1 MDSGVLNTTAD
12 RILRILLLQEGV
24 EGAVQIERALTASM
38 LRHLL
43 KCVHTEAAFRS
54 ELDTRP
60 HVVVADY
67 RMTVVSWRR
76 ALQVV
81 RERFPDVPVVL
92 IADSFTEQ
100 QAGEVVA
107 LGATDLISR
116 QHLKRLAPAIRTAIR
131 MGELRRYASDVQEQ
145 LAQSES
151 DFRSAFQNAAIGMAM
166 TTLDGRWLNVNN
178 TLCRF
183 LGYSEAE
190 LLATD
195 CNGVTHPDDIADDV
209 ELLKHLVAGLLTS
222 TQCEKRYLHKNGE
235 LVWAQVTAS
244 LVKGA
249 DGQAR
254 YRMLYVLDIKHR
266 MEAEERFR
274 ATFEQAAVGIAH
286 VGMDEKII
294 RVNRRYCDIVGYS
307 EQELLGRV
315 PKFLNHPDDSSLSQ
329 EARQRLTV
337 DAITHYTQE
346 KRYVRKDG
354 GIVWV
359 RRTESLAR
367 DDRGRPEYFIRV
379 IEDISE
385 RKQAEERLARA
396 GRARGVLAE
405 CIRVLARV
413 TDERELLEKMCN
425 IIIASGRYR
434 QGWTGLAT
442 GDPLYP
448 LEPVAHAGYGDE
460 EPMTKTTFLTPEGVY
475 RGVAFEAL
483 ALGAPAIAR
492 DVLNDPQHEWQ
503 RARALEHGFQSSIGL
518 PLLGEDGV
526 LGVLVMHA
534 SEPDAFD
541 QDEIALLTTLAA
553 DVAFG
558 IGSLR
563 KEAARRQAEARLAR
577 VSRARRVMAEGNHVL
592 MHATDETDML
602 QQMCKIAVESGG
614 YKQAWVGYATEDSS
628 RPVYPAAYA
637 GFGGGDEPMTSSST
651 WTADGRYQGT
661 MGQVL
666 ATGEVDIARDIFNQ
680 PEHARRRERARQLG
694 FQSAICLP
702 LRNEGR
708 LLGAV
713 AFYAAEPDAF
723 DDEEIV
729 LLTELV
735 DDIAFGVSIL
745 RTRIAHRKAEAA
757 LRESEEQFSQLAHN
771 IPQVFWIT
779 DVAHKRTLFVSSA
792 AEKIIGRPLAEI
804 RDNPRSLVRAVHRD
818 DRKRVHA
825 ARKMALV
832 DGYDVTYRIM
842 RPDGSVRW
850 LRDRAFPVRDA
861 DGNAHRVA
869 GIAED
874 ITDRRRAEAALQES
888 EQQFRQLADNIPQ
901 VFWITD
907 ASQSEPIYLSPAF
920 EKIAGRPV
928 AQVRE
933 DPRCWIDMIHHED
946 RQRVRNARRL
956 AAEGR
961 YDEVFR
967 IVRPDGSIRWVHDR
981 AFPVHDSE
989 GGVHRITGIAEDIT
1003 ERKHAEEQ
1011 LMKLAHYDV
1020 LTSLPNRVLFYDRLK
1035 QALAQAQRN
1044 HWIVGVLFIDVDR
1057 FKNVNDTMGHAV
1069 GDRLL
1074 QQVSERLKGTVRAG
1088 DTVGRLGGDEFAV
1101 VLSNLA
1107 SAQDANLVAQKMMAC
1122 FTEPFRLEGTE
1133 VYVTASIGITLYPN
1147 DSTEQDILIRNAD
1160 AAMYKAKEVGR
1171 DSYQFYTPE
1180 MNTRALEVLGMENSL
1195 RRALERNEYLLYY
1208 QPKVGIANGEIT
1220 GLEAL
1225 IRWRHPERG
1234 LVSPGEFMPVLE
1246 ETGFI
1251 VQVGQWVLN
1260 AVCRQI
1266 KEWESAGVQ
1275 TVPVAVNLS
1284 ARQFNSKDLGA
1295 TIKHILE
1302 EHQIDPALIELEI
1315 TESSLMVNTEEAV
1328 RTLEYLSGLGVSLS
1342 IDDFG
1347 TGYSSLSYLKRF
1359 PLDSLKIDRSFIRD
1373 VTTDGDDATITRAVI
1388 SMAHSLGLKV
1398 VAEGVETERQLAFL
1412 TEYGCDQIQ
1421 GYFYAHPLPAG
1432 DCEMWLREMR
1442 RLQQVSPEHPADT
1455 PVILLVN
1462 NDGAALTDLRQ
1473 SLEKDGYRIF
1483 VAYNAHE
1490 AFEQL
1495 GTQHVDLVIAD
1506 QNMPGMSGT
1515 ELLEHIKSLFPDT
1528 VRIITSP
1535 HPDFAMAVDAV
1546 SKGDA
1551 ARFLPRSAGEEEVR
1565 FEVRVALESRS
1576 RMTPTI
1582 AAA

>member
-1 MDSGVLNTTAD
+1 MDSGVFNTTAD
-12 RILRILLLQEGV
+12 RILRILLLH
-24 EGAVQIERALTASM
+24 EGAEGAIQIERALAASA

-43 KCVHTEAAFRS
+43 KCVSSEAAFCG

-60 HVVVADY
+60 HAVIADY
-67 RMTVVSWRR
+67 HMTAVSWRR
-76 ALQVV
+76 ALQLT
-81 RERFPDVPVVL
+81 RQRFPDIPVIL
-92 IADSFTEQ
+92 IAGSFNEQ
-100 QAGEVVA
+100 QATEVVA

-116 QHLKRLAPAIRTAIR
+116 QHLERLGPAIRTAIR
-131 MGELRRYASDVQEQ
+131 MSELRRYASDVQEQ

-166 TTLDGRWLNVNN
+166 TTLDGRWLTANN
-178 TLCRF
+178 TLCQF

-190 LLATD
+190 LLGTD
-195 CNGVTHPDDIADDV
+195 CNGVTHPDDVADDV
-209 ELLKHLVAGLLTS
+209 ALLKHLVAGLLTS
-222 TQCEKRYLHKNGE
+222 TQREKRYLHKKGHA
-235 LVWAQVTAS
+235 VWAQVTAS

-249 DGQAR
+249 DGQPR
-254 YRMLYVLDIKHR
+254 YRMLYVMDIKHR
-266 MEAEERFR
+266 REAEERFR

-307 EQELLGRV
+307 EQELIGHV
-315 PKFLNHPDDSSLSQ
+315 PRFLNHPDDNGISQ
-329 EARQRLTV
+329 DARKRLITDTV
-337 DAITHYTQE
+337 AHYTQE
-346 KRYVRKDG
+346 KRYVRKNG
-354 GIVWV
+354 GVVWV

-367 DDRGRPEYFIRV
+367 DDGGRPQYFIRV

-385 RKQAEERLARA
+385 RKQTEERLARA
-396 GRARGVLAE
+396 DRARGVLAE
-405 CIRVLARV
+405 CTRVLARA
-413 TDERELLEKMCN
+413 TDERELLERMCS

-442 GDPLYP
+442 GDPMYP
-448 LEPVAHAGYGDE
+448 LEPTAHAGYGND
-460 EPMTKTTFLTPEGVY
+460 EPMTRTIFLTPQGAY

-483 ALGAPAIAR
+483 ALGVPVIAR
-492 DVLNDPQHEWQ
+492 DILNDPQHEWE
-503 RARALEHGFQSSIGL
+503 RPRALEHGFQSSIGL
-518 PLLGEDGV
+518 PLPGENGV

-541 QDEIALLTTLAA
+541 QDEIALLSTLAA

-563 KEAARRQAEARLAR
+563 KEAARRQTEARLAR

-592 MHATDETDML
+592 MHATDETEML
-602 QQMCKIAVESGG
+602 QRMCKIAVESGG
-614 YKQAWVGYATEDSS
+614 YKQAWVGYATEDGA
-628 RPVYPAAYA
+628 RPVYPAAHA
-637 GFGGGDEPMTSSST
+637 GYGDADEPMTSGST
-651 WTADGRYQGT
+651 WTPDGRYQGT

-666 ATGEVDIARDIFNQ
+666 ATGEIDIARDILNQ
-680 PEHARRRERARQLG
+680 PGHERRRERATRLG

-702 LRNEGR
+702 LRNGGR

-723 DDEEIV
+723 DDEEIA
-729 LLTELV
+729 LLRELV

-771 IPQVFWIT
+771 IPQAFWIT
-779 DVAHKRTLFVSSA
+779 DVAHKRTLFVSAA
-792 AEKIIGRPLAEI
+792 AEKIIGRPLEEI
-804 RDNPRSLVRAVHRD
+804 RDNPRFLVRAVHRD

-825 ARKMALV
+825 ARKMALI
-832 DGYDVTYRIM
+832 DGYDVTYRIV
-842 RPDGSVRW
+842 RPDGSTRW

-861 DGNAHRVA
+861 EGKPYRVA

-874 ITDRRRAEAALQES
+874 ITERRRAEAALQES
-888 EQQFRQLADNIPQ
+888 EQQFRQLAANIPQ
-901 VFWITD
+901 VFWMTD
-907 ASQSEPIYLSPAF
+907 ASQRELIYVSPAF
-920 EKIAGRPV
+920 EKLAGRPV
-928 AQVRE
+928 ADVRE
-933 DPRCWIDMIHHED
+933 DPRCWVTMIHHED
-946 RQRVRNARRL
+946 RQRVTTARR
-956 AAEGR
+956 AAGDGR

-967 IVRPDGSIRWVHDR
+967 IVRPDGTICWVHDR
-981 AFPVHDSE
+981 AFPVQDAE
-989 GGVHRITGIAEDIT
+989 GKVHRITGIAEDIT
-1003 ERKHAEEQ
+1003 ERKQAEEQ
-1011 LMKLAHYDV
+1011 LMRLAHYDV

-1035 QALAQAQRN
+1035 QSLAQAKRN
-1044 HWIVGVLFIDVDR
+1044 QWIVGVMFIDVDR

-1074 QQVSERLKGTVRAG
+1074 QQISERLKGTVRAG

-1101 VLSNLA
+1101 VLSNLV
-1107 SAQDANLVAQKMMAC
+1107 SAQDASVVAQKMMAC
-1122 FTEPFRLEGTE
+1122 FKEPFRLESTE
-1133 VYVTASIGITLYPN
+1133 VYVTASIGITLYPD

-1160 AAMYKAKEVGR
+1160 AAMYKAKEIGR

-1180 MNTRALEVLGMENSL
+1180 MNTRALAVLGMENSM
-1195 RRALERNEYLLYY
+1195 RRALDRGEYLLHY

-1246 ETGFI
+1246 ETGLI
-1251 VQVGQWVLN
+1251 VPVGQWVLN
-1260 AVCRQI
+1260 AVCEQI
-1266 KEWESAGVQ
+1266 KAWESAGVQ
-1275 TVPVAVNLS
+1275 PVPVAVNLS
-1284 ARQFNSKDLGA
+1284 ARQFTSKDLGE
-1295 TIKHILE
+1295 TIKRTLE
-1302 EHQIDPALIELEI
+1302 EHQIDPGLIELEI

-1398 VAEGVETERQLAFL
+1398 VAEGVENERQLAFL

-1421 GYFYAHPLPAG
+1421 GYFFTRPLPAD
-1432 DCEMWLREMR
+1432 DCGVWLREMR
-1442 RLQQVSPEHPADT
+1442 RLQQVSPGHPMDT

-1473 SLEKDGYRIF
+1473 SLTKDGYRIF

-1495 GTQHVDLVIAD
+1495 GTQRVDMVIAD

-1515 ELLEHIKSLFPDT
+1515 ELLEHIKALFPDT
-1528 VRIITSP
+1528 VRIITSAY
-1535 HPDFAMAVDAV
+1535 PDFGVMADAA
-1546 SKGDA
+1546 SRAGA
-1551 ARFLPRSAGEEEVR
+1551 ARFIPRSASEEELR
-1565 FEVRVALESRS
+1565 GEVRIALQSRS
-1576 RMTPTI
+1576 RMAPSL
-1582 AAA
+1582 AA

>member
-1 MDSGVLNTTAD
+1 MDSGVFNTTAD
-12 RILRILLLQEGV
+12 RILKILLLE
-24 EGAVQIERALTASM
+24 EGAEGALQVERALTAAG

-43 KCVHTEAAFRS
+43 KCVNSEAAFRA
-54 ELDTRP
+54 ELDTQP
-60 HVVVADY
+60 HAVIADY
-67 RMTVVSWRR
+67 HNSAVPWQRV
-76 ALQVV
+76 LQVL
-81 RERFPDVPVVL
+81 RPRFPDIPVILV
-92 IADSFTEQ
+92 AGSFGERQVTE
-100 QAGEVVA
+100 AVSA
-107 LGATDLISR
+107 GATDLISR
-116 QHLKRLAPAIRTAIR
+116 QHLVRLAPAIRTAIR
-131 MGELRRYASDVQEQ
+131 MSELRRYANEVQEQ
-145 LAQSES
+145 LARSES
-151 DFRSAFQNAAIGMAM
+151 DFRSAFQNAAIGVAM
-166 TTLDGRWLNVNN
+166 TTLDGRWLTANN
-178 TLCRF
+178 TLCQF

-195 CNGVTHPDDIADDV
+195 CNGVTHPEDIAGDV
-209 ELLKHLVAGLLTS
+209 ELLKHLVSGHLTS
-222 TQCEKRYLHKNGE
+222 TQREKRYLHKAGHA
-235 LVWAQVTAS
+235 LWAQVTAS
-244 LVKGA
+244 LIRGP
-249 DGQAR
+249 DGKPR
-254 YRMLYVLDIKHR
+254 CRMLYVLDLRHR

-286 VGMDEKII
+286 VDLKEKII

-307 EQELLGRV
+307 EQELRGRV
-315 PKFLNHPDDSSLSQ
+315 PNFVEHPDDSD
-329 EARQRLTV
+329 ENREVRRLLTA
-337 DAITHYTQE
+337 DTIPHHSRE
-346 KRYVRKDG
+346 RRYIRKDG
-354 GIVWV
+354 SVVWV
-359 RRTESLAR
+359 KRTESLAR
-367 DDRGRPEYFIRV
+367 DDGGRPQYFIRV

-385 RKQAEERLARA
+385 QKRTEERLARA
-396 GRARGVLAE
+396 DNARRVLAE
-405 CIRVLARV
+405 CTRVLVRA
-413 TDERELLEKMCN
+413 TDEKDLLDRMCS

-434 QGWTGLAT
+434 EGWVGLTT
-442 GDPLYP
+442 GDPMCP
-448 LEPVAHAGYGDE
+448 LKPAAHAGYGDD
-460 EPMTKTTFLTPEGVY
+460 EPMSRTTFLTPEGVY
-475 RGVAFEAL
+475 RGVEFEAL
-483 ALGAPAIAR
+483 AEGAAVIAR
-492 DVLNDPQHEWQ
+492 DILNNPQHEWR
-503 RARALEHGFQSSIGL
+503 RARALKHGFQSSIGL
-518 PLLGEDGV
+518 PLRGENGV

-534 SEPDAFD
+534 SEPEAFD
-541 QDEIALLTTLAA
+541 QDEIALLTTLAE
-553 DVAFG
+553 DIAFG
-558 IGSLR
+558 IGSVR
-563 KEAARRQAEARLAR
+563 KEAARRQTEARLAR

-592 MHATDETDML
+592 MHATDETEMI
-602 QQMCKIAVESGG
+602 QQMCNIAVESGG

-637 GFGGGDEPMTSSST
+637 GFGQGDEPMTSGSS

-666 ATGEVDIARDIFNQ
+666 ASGEMDIARDILNDPQ
-680 PEHARRRERARQLG
+680 HERRRERARQLG

-723 DDEEIV
+723 DDEEIL

-735 DDIAFGVSIL
+735 NDMAFGAGIL

-757 LRESEEQFSQLAHN
+757 LRESEEQFGQLAHN

-779 DVAHKRTLFVSSA
+779 DVAHKRTLFVSAA
-792 AEKIIGRPLAEI
+792 AEKLIGRPLEEI
-804 RDNPRSLVRAVHRD
+804 RDNPRFLVRAVHRQ

-832 DGYDVTYRIM
+832 DGYDVTYRIV
-842 RPDGSVRW
+842 RADGGVRW
-850 LRDRAFPVRDA
+850 VRDRAFPVRDSE
-861 DGNAHRVA
+861 GKVYRVA

-874 ITDRRRAEAALQES
+874 ITERRRAEAALQES
-888 EQQFRQLADNIPQ
+888 EQQFRQLASNIPQ

-907 ASQSEPIYLSPAF
+907 AAQREPIYLSPAF
-920 EKIAGRPV
+920 EKITGCPLGEA
-928 AQVRE
+928 RE
-933 DPRCWIDMIHHED
+933 EPRRWINMIHHED
-946 RQRVRNARRL
+946 RQRVRTARRL

-981 AFPVHDSE
+981 AFPVLDAE
-989 GGVHRITGIAEDIT
+989 GRVYRIAGIAEDIT

-1011 LMKLAHYDV
+1011 LMRLAHYDV

-1035 QALAQAQRN
+1035 QALAQARRN
-1044 HWIVGVLFIDVDR
+1044 GWIVGVMFIDVDR

-1074 QQVSERLKGTVRAG
+1074 QQISERLKATVRAG

-1122 FTEPFRLEGTE
+1122 FAEPFRLEGTE
-1133 VYVTASIGITLYPN
+1133 VYVTGSIGITLYPD

-1160 AAMYKAKEVGR
+1160 AAMYKAKEIGR
-1171 DSYQFYTPE
+1171 DTYQFYTPE
-1180 MNTRALEVLGMENSL
+1180 MNTRALEAMGMESSL
-1195 RRALERNEYLLYY
+1195 RRALDRNEYLLYY

-1246 ETGFI
+1246 ETGLI
-1251 VQVGQWVLN
+1251 VPVGQWVLN

-1266 KEWESAGVQ
+1266 KEWQESGVPP
-1275 TVPVAVNLS
+1275 VPVAVNLS
-1284 ARQFNSKDLGA
+1284 GRQFTAKDLGA
-1295 TIKHILE
+1295 TIKRTLE
-1302 EHQIDPALIELEI
+1302 EHQIDAALVELEI

-1328 RTLEYLSGLGVSLS
+1328 RTLEYLSSLGVALS

-1398 VAEGVETERQLAFL
+1398 VAEGVETEQQLAFL

-1421 GYFYAHPLPAG
+1421 GYFFSRPLPADECG
-1432 DCEMWLREMR
+1432 TWLREMR
-1442 RLQQVSPEHPADT
+1442 RLSQATPEHSQDM
-1455 PVILLVN
+1455 PVVLLVN
-1462 NDGAALTDLRQ
+1462 NDGAALTGLRH
-1473 SLEKDGYRIF
+1473 SLTKDGYRIF

-1495 GTQHVDLVIAD
+1495 GTQHVDVVIAD
-1506 QNMPGMSGT
+1506 YNMPGMSGL
-1515 ELLEHIKSLFPDT
+1515 ELLEHIKALFPQT
-1528 VRIITSP
+1528 VRIVTSAT
-1535 HPDFAMAVDAV
+1535 PDFGDIAAAVG
-1546 SKGDA
+1546 KGDV
-1551 ARFLPRSAGEEEVR
+1551 ARHIPRSASEEALRSEVR
-1565 FEVRVALESRS
+1565 FALESRG
-1576 RMTPTI
+1576 RI
-1582 AAA
+1582 APPVAA

>member
-12 RILRILLLQEGV
+12 RILRILLLHQEA
-24 EGAVQIERALTASM
+24 EGAIQIERALTACA

-43 KCVHTEAAFRS
+43 KCVNSEAAFRS
-54 ELDTRP
+54 ELDTQP
-60 HVVVADY
+60 HAVIADY
-67 RMTVVSWRR
+67 HMSAVSWRR
-76 ALQVV
+76 ALQLV
-81 RERFPDVPVVL
+81 RQRFPDIPVIF
-92 IADSFTEQ
+92 IANAFTED
-100 QAGEVVA
+100 QASEAVGF
-107 LGATDLISR
+107 GATDLIFW
-116 QHLKRLAPAIRTAIR
+116 QHLERVAPAIRTAIR
-131 MGELRRYASDVQEQ
+131 MSELRRHASDVQHQ

-166 TTLDGRWLNVNN
+166 TTLDGRWLTANN
-178 TLCRF
+178 TLCQF

-195 CNGVTHPDDIADDV
+195 CNGVTHPDDVAGDV
-209 ELLKHLVAGLLTS
+209 ELLKHLVAGFLTS
-222 TQCEKRYLHKNGE
+222 TQREKRYLHKNGHV
-235 LVWAQVTAS
+235 VWAQVTAS
-244 LVKGA
+244 LIKGA
-249 DGQAR
+249 DGRPR

-286 VGMDEKII
+286 VSMEGKII
-294 RVNRRYCDIVGYS
+294 RVNRRFCDIVGYS
-307 EQELLGRV
+307 EQELLGQV
-315 PKFLNHPDDSSLSQ
+315 PRFLNHPDDDIIDQ
-329 EARQRLTV
+329 EAARQGLAI
-337 DAITHYTQE
+337 DAIAYDVQE

-354 GIVWV
+354 GVVWV

-367 DDRGRPEYFIRV
+367 DDEGRPQYFIRV
-379 IEDISE
+379 VEDISE
-385 RKQAEERLARA
+385 RKQTEERLARA

-405 CIRVLARV
+405 CTRIVARA
-413 TDERELLEKMCN
+413 TDERELLERMCSV
-425 IIIASGRYR
+425 IIASGRYR

-442 GDPLYP
+442 GDPMHP
-448 LEPVAHAGYGDE
+448 LEPVAHAGYGNE
-460 EPMTKTTFLTPEGVY
+460 EPMTRTTFLTPEGIY

-483 ALGAPAIAR
+483 ALGAPVIAR
-492 DVLNDPQHEWQ
+492 DILNDPRHEWQ
-503 RARALEHGFQSSIGL
+503 RPRALEHGFQSSIGL
-518 PLLGEDGV
+518 PLPGEKGV
-526 LGVLVMHA
+526 LGVVVMHA
-534 SEPDAFD
+534 REPDAFD

-558 IGSLR
+558 IASLR
-563 KEAARRQAEARLAR
+563 KEAARKQTEARLAR

-592 MHATDETDML
+592 MHATDETEML
-602 QQMCKIAVESGG
+602 QQMCRIAVESGG
-614 YKQAWVGYATEDSS
+614 YKQAWVGYATEDIS

-637 GFGGGDEPMTSSST
+637 GFGDGDEPMTSSST
-651 WTADGRYQGT
+651 WTAYGRYQGT

-666 ATGEVDIARDIFNQ
+666 ATGEIDIARDILNQ
-680 PEHARRRERARQLG
+680 PEHKRRWERARQLG

-708 LLGAV
+708 LLGGV
-713 AFYAAEPDAF
+713 AFYAAEPDAY
-723 DDEEIV
+723 DEEEIA

-735 DDIAFGVSIL
+735 DDIAFGASIL
-745 RTRIAHRKAEAA
+745 RTRIAHRRAEAA

-779 DVAHKRTLFVSSA
+779 DVAHRRTLFVSAA
-792 AEKIIGRPLAEI
+792 AEKLLGRPLDEI
-804 RDNPRSLVRAVHRD
+804 RDNPRFLVRAVHRD

-832 DGYDVTYRIM
+832 DGYDVTYRII
-842 RPDGSVRW
+842 RPDGTVRW

-861 DGNAHRVA
+861 EGKPYRVA

-874 ITDRRRAEAALQES
+874 ITDRRRAESALQES

-907 ASQSEPIYLSPAF
+907 ANQRELIYVSPAF
-920 EKIAGRPV
+920 EKLTGRPV
-928 AQVRE
+928 AHVRE
-933 DPRCWIDMIHHED
+933 DPYCWVNMIHHED
-946 RQRVRNARRL
+946 RQRVRGARKL

-967 IVRPDGSIRWVHDR
+967 IVRSDGSIRWVHDR
-981 AFPVHDSE
+981 AFPVQDAE
-989 GGVHRITGIAEDIT
+989 GRVYRITGIAEDIT

-1035 QALAQAQRN
+1035 QALAQAKRN
-1044 HWIVGVLFIDVDR
+1044 NWIVGVMFIDVDR

-1122 FTEPFRLEGTE
+1122 FAEPFRLEGTD
-1133 VYVTASIGITLYPN
+1133 VYVTASIGITLFPD

-1160 AAMYKAKEVGR
+1160 AAMYKAKEIGR

-1180 MNTRALEVLGMENSL
+1180 MNTRALEVLGIENSL
-1195 RRALERNEYLLYY
+1195 RRALDRSEYLLYY
-1208 QPKVGIANGEIT
+1208 QPKVGIVNGEIT

-1225 IRWRHPERG
+1225 IRWRHPDRG

-1246 ETGFI
+1246 ETGLI

-1266 KEWESAGVQ
+1266 KDWEKAGVQ
-1275 TVPVAVNLS
+1275 PVPVAVNLS
-1284 ARQFNSKDLGA
+1284 GRQFNSKDLGA

-1302 EHQIDPALIELEI
+1302 EHHIDPALIELEI

-1421 GYFYAHPLPAG
+1421 GYFFSRPLPAD
-1432 DCEMWLREMR
+1432 DCAMWLREMR
-1442 RLQQVSPEHPADT
+1442 RLQHVSPAHSADT

-1462 NDGAALTDLRQ
+1462 NEGAALTGLRQ
-1473 SLEKDGYRIF
+1473 SLAKDDYRIF

-1515 ELLEHIKSLFPDT
+1515 ELLEHIKALFPDT
-1528 VRIITSP
+1528 ARIITSAY
-1535 HPDFAMAVDAV
+1535 HDLGAMADAAG
-1546 SKGDA
+1546 KGDA
-1551 ARFLPRSAGEEEVR
+1551 VRFIPRSVSEEELR
-1565 FEVRVALESRS
+1565 SEVRIALESRG
-1576 RMTPTI
+1576 RI
-1582 AAA
+1582 APSKAA

>member
-1 MDSGVLNTTAD
+1 MDSGVLNTTTAD
-12 RILRILLLQEGV
+12 RILRVVLLHAEA
-24 EGAVQIERALTASM
+24 EGAIEVERALAASS

-43 KCVHTEAAFRS
+43 RCVNSEAAFRS
-54 ELDTRP
+54 ALDTAP
-60 HVVVADY
+60 HAVIADY
-67 RMTVVSWRR
+67 HMTAVDWRQTI
-76 ALQVV
+76 ALV
-81 RERFPDVPVVL
+81 RERFPETPVIF
-92 IADSFTEQ
+92 IASAFSEK
-100 QAGEVVA
+100 QAFEAVGS
-107 LGATDLISR
+107 GATDLISR
-116 QHLKRLAPAIRTAIR
+116 QQLERLAPAIRTAIR
-131 MGELRRYASDVQEQ
+131 MNELRHYASDVQEQ

-166 TTLDGRWLNVNN
+166 TTLDGRWLTANN
-178 TLCRF
+178 TLCQF

-195 CNGVTHPDDIADDV
+195 CNSVTHADDIAGDV
-209 ELLKHLVAGLLTS
+209 ELLKHLVAGRLTS
-222 TQCEKRYLHKNGE
+222 SQREKRYLHKKGHPI
-235 LVWAQVTAS
+235 WAQVTAS
-244 LVKGA
+244 LVKGP
-249 DGQAR
+249 DGQPR
-254 YRMLYVLDIKHR
+254 YQMLYVLDIKHR
-266 MEAEERFR
+266 MEAEERFQ

-286 VGMDEKII
+286 VSMDEKIV
-294 RVNRRYCDIVGYS
+294 RVNQRFCDIVGYS
-307 EQELLGRV
+307 ERELLGAV
-315 PKFLNHPDDSSLSQ
+315 PSFLDHADDKNIGRK
-329 EARQRLTV
+329 ARERLTA
-337 DAITHYTQE
+337 DEIPHYAE
-346 KRYVRKDG
+346 ERRYVRKDG
-354 GIVWV
+354 GVVWV

-367 DDRGRPEYFIRV
+367 DDGGRPQYFIRV

-385 RKQAEERLARA
+385 RKQAEQRLARA
-396 GRARGVLAE
+396 DRARLVLAE
-405 CIRVLARV
+405 CIRVLARA
-413 TDERELLEKMCN
+413 TDERELLERMCS

-434 QGWTGLAT
+434 LGWTGLAT
-442 GDPLYP
+442 GNPALP

-460 EPMTKTTFLTPEGVY
+460 EPMTRTTFLTPEGAF
-475 RGVAFEAL
+475 RGVGFEAL
-483 ALGAPAIAR
+483 ALEAPVIAR
-492 DVLNDPQHEWQ
+492 DILNDPQHAW
-503 RARALEHGFQSSIGL
+503 RRPRALELGFQSSIGL
-518 PLLGEDGV
+518 PLLGENGV

-534 SEPDAFD
+534 PEPDAFD

-558 IGSLR
+558 IVSLR

-592 MHATDETDML
+592 MHASDETEML
-602 QQMCKIAVESGG
+602 QQMCQIAVESGG
-614 YKQAWVGYATEDSS
+614 YKQAWVGYATEDIL
-628 RPVYPAAYA
+628 RPVYPAAHA
-637 GFGGGDEPMTSSST
+637 GFGDHDEPMTSSST
-651 WTADGRYQGT
+651 WTSDGRYQGT
-661 MGQVL
+661 MGLVL
-666 ATGEVDIARDIFNQ
+666 ATGEIDIARDILNR
-680 PEHARRRERARQLG
+680 PEHLRRQERARRLG

-713 AFYAAEPDAF
+713 AVYAAEPDAF
-723 DDEEIV
+723 DDEEIA
-729 LLTELV
+729 LLKELV

-757 LRESEEQFSQLAHN
+757 LRESEEQFTQLAHN

-779 DVAHKRTLFVSSA
+779 DVAHRRTLFVSAA
-792 AEKIIGRPLAEI
+792 AEKLIGRPLDEI
-804 RDNPRSLVRAVHRD
+804 RSNPRALVRAVHRD

-825 ARKMALV
+825 ARKTALT
-832 DGYDVTYRIM
+832 DGYDVTYRII

-850 LRDRAFPVRDA
+850 LRDRAFPVHDA
-861 DGNAHRVA
+861 DGKPYRIA

-907 ASQSEPIYLSPAF
+907 VTQRELIYVSPAF
-920 EKIAGRPV
+920 EKLAGRPV
-928 AQVRE
+928 AHVRE
-933 DPRCWIDMIHHED
+933 NPNAWIDMIHHED
-946 RQRVRNARRL
+946 RQRVRGARRL
-956 AAEGR
+956 AAQGH

-967 IVRPDGSIRWVHDR
+967 IVRADGTIRWVHDR
-981 AFPVHDSE
+981 AFPVNDAE
-989 GGVHRITGIAEDIT
+989 GRVYRITGIAEDIT

-1035 QALAQAQRN
+1035 QAIAQAKRN
-1044 HWIVGVLFIDVDR
+1044 DWVVGVMFIDVDR

-1074 QQVSERLKGTVRAG
+1074 QQVSERLKGTVRSG

-1101 VLSNLA
+1101 VLSNLS

-1122 FTEPFRLEGTE
+1122 FAEPFRLEGTD
-1133 VYVTASIGITLYPN
+1133 VYVTASIGITLYPD

-1160 AAMYKAKEVGR
+1160 AAMYKAKEIGR

-1180 MNTRALEVLGMENSL
+1180 MNTKALESLGMESSL
-1195 RRALERNEYLLYY
+1195 RRALDRGEYLLHY

-1234 LVSPGEFMPVLE
+1234 LVSPGDFMPVLE
-1246 ETGFI
+1246 ETGLI

-1266 KEWESAGVQ
+1266 KEWEDSGVQ
-1275 TVPVAVNLS
+1275 PVPVAVNLS
-1284 ARQFNSKDLGA
+1284 GRQFNSKDLGN

-1302 EHQIDPALIELEI
+1302 DHRIDPALIELEI
-1315 TESSLMVNTEEAV
+1315 TESSLMVNTEEAA
-1328 RTLEYLSGLGVSLS
+1328 RTLEYLSSLGVSLS

-1398 VAEGVETERQLAFL
+1398 IAEGVETERQLAFL

-1421 GYFYAHPLPAG
+1421 GYFFSRPLPAD
-1432 DCEMWLREMR
+1432 DCGMWLREMR
-1442 RLQQVSPEHPADT
+1442 RLQQVGPEHPTGT

-1462 NDGAALTDLRQ
+1462 NEGATLTALRHALT
-1473 SLEKDGYRIF
+1473 KDGYRIF

-1495 GTQHVDLVIAD
+1495 GTQRVDVVIAD

-1515 ELLEHIKSLFPDT
+1515 ELLEHVKALFPGT
-1528 VRIITSP
+1528 VRIITSAYP
-1535 HPDFAMAVDAV
+1535 ELAAMASAA

-1551 ARFLPRSAGEEEVR
+1551 ARIVLRTAGEEELR
-1565 FEVRVALESRS
+1565 SEVRAALASR
-1576 RMTPTI
+1576 RMLPPI
-1582 AAA
+1582 AA